1 MIRRSFQ
8 KGHISKRKTKNHG
21 VVYDIRFRVRSPEG
35 KWKQRCETL
44 NALGEGKVARAK
56 AEEILEFRLREANPA
71 NGIVI
76 PSNMTFRQ
84 FADSQ
89 WQQYL
94 DRKAVKPSTR
104 ASYRTYLN
112 KHIMP
117 VFGEFKL
124 SDITP
129 LHVGELLSKKHTE
142 GLSARSVH
150 HLYRLLDTMF
160 HLAADNDLVQRSPV
174 RKNHKPD
181 FPKAN
186 KVAWTP
192 DQVRRIIA
200 NSPPRYQ
207 ALVGTAALLGARIG
221 EILGL
226 QWNQVDFEN
235 REIRI
240 SQSLWRGKIQ
250 TPKTEQSVRVL
261 PICDHLLHT
270 LAKHMEQ
277 SLHTAPENFV
287 FCHSDGRPFDPD
299 VLRNDV
305 LYPAIK
311 AAGLAREKR
320 SHGWHAFRH
329 TASTLIYQSTG
340 DLKAARMYLGHADEK
355 TTELYTHVNKASP
368 EAARALEGVLF
379 GDLLQTVTKNGLN
392 RQAGRPI

>member
-1 MIRRSFQ
+1 MSL
-8 KGHISKRKTKNHG
+8 
-21 VVYDIRFRVRSPEG
+21 
-35 KWKQRCETL
+35 L
-44 NALGEGKVARAK
+44 N
-56 AEEILEFRLREANPA
+56 
-71 NGIVI
+71 
-76 PSNMTFRQ
+76 
-84 FADSQ
+84 
-89 WQQYL
+89 
-94 DRKAVKPSTR
+94 
-104 ASYRTYLN
+104 
-112 KHIMP
+112 
-117 VFGEFKL
+117 
-124 SDITP
+124 
-129 LHVGELLSKKHTE
+129 
-142 GLSARSVH
+142 
-150 HLYRLLDTMF
+150 F

-200 NSPPRYQ
+200 SSLPRYQ

-261 PICDHLLHT
+261 PIDDHLLHT

-277 SLHTAPENFV
+277 SLHTAPEDFV
-287 FCHSDGRPFDPD
+287 FCHPDGRSFDPD

-311 AAGLAREKR
+311 AAGLPREKR

-340 DLKAARMYLGHADEK
+340 DLKAARMYLGHAAEK
-355 TTELYTHVNKASP
+355 TTELYTHVNKANP
-368 EAARALEGVLF
+368 EAARALEQVMF

>member
-1 MIRRSFQ
+1 VRLFTSRSEEKRAGHQ
-8 KGHISKRKTKNHG
+8 KGENDDLQIISKEHISKRKTKNHG
-21 VVYDIRFRVRSPEG
+21 IVYDIRFRFRTAEG

-44 NALGEGKVARAK
+44 NALGAGKVARAN
-56 AEEILEFRLREANPA
+56 AEEILENRLREANPA
-71 NGIVI
+71 NGIVM
-76 PSNMTFRQ
+76 PSNMKFRE

-117 VFGEFKL
+117 AFGEFKL
-124 SDITP
+124 SDIAP
-129 LHVGELLSKKHTE
+129 LRAGELLRRKHTE
-142 GLSARSVH
+142 RLCARSVH

-160 HLAADNDLVQRSPV
+160 HLAADNDLIQRSPV
-174 RKNHKPD
+174 RKNHRPD

-207 ALVGTAALLGARIG
+207 ALVSTAAFLGARIG

-226 QWNQVDFEN
+226 QWNQVNFEN
-235 REIRI
+235 REICI
-240 SQSLWRGKIQ
+240 CQSLWRGKIQ

-261 PICDHLLHT
+261 PIHDHLLNT

-277 SLHTAPENFV
+277 FLHTAPEDFV
-287 FCHSDGRPFDPD
+287 FCHPDGRAFDPD

-311 AAGLAREKR
+311 AAGLPREKR
-320 SHGWHAFRH
+320 SHGWPTFRH
-329 TASTLIYQSTG
+329 YSESRTI
-340 DLKAARMYLGHADEK
+340 
-355 TTELYTHVNKASP
+355 
-368 EAARALEGVLF
+368 
-379 GDLLQTVTKNGLN
+379 TK
-392 RQAGRPI
+392 